1 MTKQELRNHI
11 LQQLGVIGA
20 GETATAEDAE
30 LVETVIDNCQDE
42 LEQLEVAL
50 WSVDDVP
57 GYAIESFTHYCKGSL
72 TAFGQEYDPRI
83 KAMALASLRYLT
95 ADKRSGV
102 GKATYY

>member
-1 MTKQELRNHI
+1 MTKAELRNHI
-11 LQQLGVIGA
+11 LRQLGVLGA

-50 WSVDDVP
+50 WPVDDVP
-57 GYAIESFTHYCKGSL
+57 GYAIESFTLYVKSSL
-72 TAFGQEYDPRI
+72 SAFGQEYDPRL
-83 KAMALASLRYLT
+83 KALGLAQLRMLT
-95 ADKRSGV
+95 ADRRSGV

>member
-1 MTKQELRNHI
+1 MTKEQLRDHI
-11 LQQLGVIGA
+11 LRQLGVLGA

-30 LVETVIDNCQDE
+30 LVEAVIDNCQDE

-57 GYAIESFTHYCKGSL
+57 GYAIEGFTLYCKASL
-72 TAFGQEYDPRI
+72 TAFGQEYDPNL
-83 KAMALASLRYLT
+83 KALGLKQLRYLT

-102 GKATYY
+102 GRAVYY

>member
-1 MTKQELRNHI
+1 MTKEQLRDHI
-11 LQQLGVIGA
+11 LRQLGVLGA

-50 WSVDDVP
+50 WTVDDVP
-57 GYAIESFTHYCKGSL
+57 GYAIESFTLYCKASL
-72 TAFGQEYDPRI
+72 TAFGQEYDLGT
-83 KAMALASLRYLT
+83 KAMALAMLRALT

-102 GKATYY
+102 GRATYF